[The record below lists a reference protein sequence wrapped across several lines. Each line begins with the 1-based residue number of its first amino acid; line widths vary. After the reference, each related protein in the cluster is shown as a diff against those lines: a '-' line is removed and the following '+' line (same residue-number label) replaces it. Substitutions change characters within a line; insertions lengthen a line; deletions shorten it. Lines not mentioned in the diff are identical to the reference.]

1 MDQIYI
7 VIQDIIL
14 AQALKG
20 FWGKSITVLAKI
32 SKSIDANLSKF
43 CKIQISHD
51 PNFAWSKVCTIKI
64 LHNPNCAQSIFC
76 SIWIL
81 QDQIFTQSKFC
92 TIQILDSPNFAQ
104 SKFCL
109 IQILN
114 DPIYPT
120 LRFRKVHCDRMCLL
134 GHDQNF
140 FSYSSGERLRLSI
153 SGNWEER
160 PRTAFDPNSNT
171 IPTDDPWEDSKR
183 TLALIGGS
191 GQF

>member
-14 AQALKG
+14 ARFLKG
-20 FWGKSITVLAKI
+20 FWGKRIIVLAKI
-32 SKSIDANLSKF
+32 PKSIDENLSKF

-81 QDQIFTQSKFC
+81 QDQIFTQSKLC

-140 FSYSSGERLRLSI
+140 F
-153 SGNWEER
+153 
-160 PRTAFDPNSNT
+160 
-171 IPTDDPWEDSKR
+171 
-183 TLALIGGS
+183 LILLGRDYDCP
-191 GQF
+191 